1 MKKLL
6 ILASLMFVFCNVN
19 AQNNLDLTG
28 KTFQQVDKIPNST
41 TELYFVSKT
50 QVDYIITNVINGKT
64 YVDRCQGNANIKGTK
79 ISINCSC
86 DDKDIYPEPIVDGFI
101 YNSKSKTL
109 TSISNRSTDGV
120 YFVWILK
127 Q

>member
-1 MKKLL
+1 MKKIL
-6 ILASLMFVFCNVN
+6 ILASFVFCNVN
-19 AQNNLDLTG
+19 AQNNIDLTG

-41 TELYFVSKT
+41 TELYFASKT

-64 YVDRCQGNANIKGTK
+64 YVDRCKGNVNIKGSK
-79 ISINCSC
+79 ILINCSC
-86 DDKDIYPEPIVDGFI
+86 DDKEIYPEPIVDGFN
-101 YNSKSKTL
+101 YNSKSQTL

-120 YFVWILK
+120 YFVWKVK